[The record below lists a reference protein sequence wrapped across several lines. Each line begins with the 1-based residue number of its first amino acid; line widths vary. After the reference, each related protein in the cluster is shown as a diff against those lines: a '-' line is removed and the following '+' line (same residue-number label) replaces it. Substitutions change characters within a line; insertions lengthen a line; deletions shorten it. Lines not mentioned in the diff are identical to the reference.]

1 MKEMLNAKEVAEY
14 LDIHEKQLYRLV
26 KERKIPATRLT
37 GKWLFPKALIDEC
50 IMKSAR
56 ERVGIPLNDSISE
69 NQVVIAGT
77 NDPALEL
84 LIKNANLQ
92 NPRYPVLLISNLGG
106 VAGLSAL
113 QRRICHVAACNLLDL
128 ETGKYNSTFIKRT
141 FPELDVVILN
151 LAYREQ
157 GLLLKRGNP
166 LGIKTLRCR

>member
-1 MKEMLNAKEVAEY
+1 MREMLNAKEVAEY

-26 KERKIPATRLT
+26 KERKIPATKIT

-56 ERVGIPLNDSISE
+56 ERVVIPFNESISE

-84 LIKNANLQ
+84 LIKNTNLQ
-92 NPRYPVLLISNLGG
+92 NPRYSVLLISALGS

-113 QRRICHVAACNLLDL
+113 QKRNCHVAL
-128 ETGKYNSTFIKRT
+128 F
-141 FPELDVVILN
+141 F
-151 LAYREQ
+151 
-157 GLLLKRGNP
+157 
-166 LGIKTLRCR
+166 